1 MYPVVVALV
10 FFFRGMGVSLYLT
23 IQSDLE
29 RTKKSTDVK
38 REVLRQKAG
47 AEGFGGYY
55 RKTP

>member
-1 MYPVVVALV
+1 
-10 FFFRGMGVSLYLT
+10 MGVSLYLT